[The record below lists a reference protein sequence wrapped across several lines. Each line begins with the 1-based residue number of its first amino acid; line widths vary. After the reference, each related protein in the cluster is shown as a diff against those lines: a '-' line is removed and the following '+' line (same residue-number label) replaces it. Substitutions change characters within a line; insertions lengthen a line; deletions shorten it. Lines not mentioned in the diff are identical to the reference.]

1 MFYQLKPAFAPIQEK
16 PAEGVPWV
24 EVITQQEMDSQVTQH
39 PYLARSLRHGHSG
52 KAELF
57 DHCAAGALLVPRK
70 EHSPRSG
77 ISFAFLLTA
86 DRLTFV
92 DDTGQIEVLLEQLS
106 YQPGLGASPGELLL
120 EFLELLIQEDAA
132 FLQHLETQLD
142 KLEEQLLE
150 QAEPQ
155 RFENQ
160 LHRCR
165 RTLLKLSA
173 YYAQLD
179 ELGDTLAANRNGLFS
194 KKLCRGF
201 ELFSH
206 RAGRL
211 HSQTASLR
219 EYSLQLH
226 QIYQSKIDLKQNR
239 VMQFLTVVT
248 TVFMP
253 LTLITGWYGMNFK
266 NMPEIDWQYGYIS
279 VIGFSLL
286 LIVVEYIIF
295 KKKKWM

>member
-1 MFYQLKPAFAPIQEK
+1 MFYQLKPTFEAVQEK

-24 EVITQQEMDSQVTQH
+24 EVITQQEMDSQVTQR
-39 PYLARSLRHGHSG
+39 PYLARSLRHGHSC

-77 ISFAFLLTA
+77 HSFAFLLTA
-86 DRLTFV
+86 DHLTFV

-106 YQPGLGASPGELLL
+106 YQPGLEASPGELLL

-142 KLEEQLLE
+142 KLEDQLLKQE
-150 QAEPQ
+150 EPQ

-253 LTLITGWYGMNFK
+253 LTLITGWYGMNFHS
-266 NMPEIDWQYGYIS
+266 MPELDAPWAYPA
-279 VIGFSLL
+279 VILVSLAIL
-286 LIVVEYIIF
+286 LAEVLF
-295 KKKKWM
+295 FRRKKW

>member
-1 MFYQLKPAFAPIQEK
+1 MLYQLKPAFETIQK
-16 PAEGVPWV
+16 IPGISVPWV
-24 EVITQQEMDSQVTQH
+24 EVQTRQEAKQRTDTADI
-39 PYLARSLRHGHSG
+39 PFLERSLVHSHNC
-52 KAELF
+52 KAELLEN
-57 DHCAAGALLVPRK
+57 CAAGTVLIPRK
-70 EHSPRSG
+70 ERNGSE
-77 ISFAFLLTA
+77 IAFAFCLTGE
-86 DRLTFV
+86 RLTFV
-92 DDTGQIEVLLEQLS
+92 DDSGQVVNLLEQFS
-106 YQPGLGASPGELLL
+106 QQPGLVPSSGELFM
-120 EFLELLIQEDAA
+120 EFLEFLIQEDAA

-142 KLEEQLLE
+142 KLEEKLLE
-150 QAEPQ
+150 LNEPQ
-155 RFENQ
+155 HFENQ

-179 ELGDTLAANRNGLFS
+179 ELGDTLASNRNGLFS

-201 ELFSH
+201 ELFSR

-248 TVFMP
+248 TVFLP
-253 LTLITGWYGMNFK
+253 LTLIAGWYGMNFQ
-266 NMPEIDWQYGYIS
+266 NMPELSSPWGYPI
-279 VIGFSLL
+279 VFMVSLAIL
-286 LIVVEYIIF
+286 LIEIF
-295 KKKKWM
+295 FFRRKKW

>member
-1 MFYQLKPAFAPIQEK
+1 MRYQLKPAFGPIADAPD
-16 PAEGVPWV
+16 PNTPWV
-24 EVITQQEMDSQVTQH
+24 EVLTRKEVQQRTDTTEV
-39 PYLARSLRHGHSG
+39 PFLERCLVHSHNC
-52 KAELF
+52 KAELLEN
-57 DHCAAGALLVPRK
+57 CAAGTVLIPYK
-70 EHSPRSG
+70 EHHGSE
-77 ISFAFLLTA
+77 IAFAFWLTEEK
-86 DRLTFV
+86 LTFV
-92 DDTGQIEVLLEQLS
+92 DDSGQAVHLLEQFS
-106 YQPGLGASPGELLL
+106 KQPGLGPSPGALLL
-120 EFLELLIQEDAA
+120 EFLEFLIQEDAA

-142 KLEEQLLE
+142 KLEEQLLK
-150 QAEPQ
+150 QKEPQ

-201 ELFSH
+201 ELFSR

-248 TVFMP
+248 TVFLP
-253 LTLITGWYGMNFK
+253 LTLITGWYGMNFHT
-266 NMPEIDWQYGYIS
+266 MPELDVPWAYPA
-279 VIGFSLL
+279 VILVSLVIL
-286 LIVVEYIIF
+286 LVEILF
-295 KKKKWM
+295 FRRKKW

>member
-1 MFYQLKPAFAPIQEK
+1 MFYQLKPTFEAVQEK

-24 EVITQQEMDSQVTQH
+24 EVITQQEIDSQVTQH
-39 PYLARSLRHGHSG
+39 PYLARSLRHGHNC

-77 ISFAFLLTA
+77 HSFAFLLTA
-86 DRLTFV
+86 DHLTFV

-150 QAEPQ
+150 QEEPQ

-179 ELGDTLAANRNGLFS
+179 ELGDTLAANRSCAGGS
-194 KKLCRGF
+194 SCSPTGRGGF
-201 ELFSH
+201 
-206 RAGRL
+206 
-211 HSQTASLR
+211 TARQPPCGSTPCSCTR
-219 EYSLQLH
+219 ST
-226 QIYQSKIDLKQNR
+226 SPR
-239 VMQFLTVVT
+239 ST
-248 TVFMP
+248 
-253 LTLITGWYGMNFK
+253 
-266 NMPEIDWQYGYIS
+266 
-279 VIGFSLL
+279 
-286 LIVVEYIIF
+286 
-295 KKKKWM
+295 